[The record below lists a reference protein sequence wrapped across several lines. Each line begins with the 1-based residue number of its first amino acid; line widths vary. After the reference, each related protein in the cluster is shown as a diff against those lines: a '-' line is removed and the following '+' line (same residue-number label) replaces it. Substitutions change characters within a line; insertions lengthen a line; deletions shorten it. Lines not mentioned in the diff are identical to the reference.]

1 MNKRVILAGLSH
13 ETHTFIPKLTR
24 LQDFIILHEAEIR
37 ATAGDVSGLAGVWEV
52 ATDCG
57 WEVIPAAHLRAMPGP
72 LVADEVIDTFWRIF
86 TSTVQREAARGI
98 DGVLLILHGA
108 MVCESFADVEGELLQ
123 RIRSLDDLAG
133 VPVCGSLDLHANFTA
148 EMAQYSSGLIAYR
161 ENPHTDIKQTAVR
174 AARLLDRLMR
184 SGEQPATVYA
194 HPPLIW
200 TPSGTGTRETP
211 MRALETRAREI
222 ETAHPEIL
230 AVNVFG
236 GFAFADIPEAGVSFS
251 AVTVGD
257 PDLAHS
263 AVEELSAM
271 AMSMHALG
279 NVSGIDLDE
288 VLDRLPQHPQGP
300 VLLVESADN
309 IGGGTP
315 GDNTFILRAL
325 VERDIQNAGVIIND
339 AETVRDLQGHSIG
352 AHLQVSIGGKSG
364 VVGAEPLPLKVEL
377 CSLSDGQYTLEDP
390 NSHLA
395 GSGQKINMGPCAV
408 VRHRGIIIV
417 LTSRPS
423 PPFDLGQWRS
433 QGINPED
440 LYVIVVK
447 AAAAHR
453 QAYDPI
459 AAASY
464 TVDTPGPC
472 TEKLKRLPYRR
483 VKRPVYPLDAVP
495 QDVKNA

>member
-1 MNKRVILAGLSH
+1 MPKRVILAGLSH

-24 LQDFIILHEAEIR
+24 LNDFSILREEDIR

-52 ATDCG
+52 AGDCG
-57 WEVIPAAHLRAMPGP
+57 WEVIPAVHMRAAPGP
-72 LVADEVIDTFWRIF
+72 MVADEVVEAFWHAF
-86 TSTVQREAARGI
+86 TDVVQEATAGGL
-98 DGVLLILHGA
+98 DGVMLILHGA
-108 MVCESFADVEGELLQ
+108 MVSESFTDVEGEILR
-123 RIRSLDDLAG
+123 RINNLDALAD
-133 VPVCGSLDLHANFTA
+133 VPVCGSLDLHCNFTA
-148 EMAQYSSGLIAYR
+148 DMARYSSGLFSYR

-174 AARLLDRLMR
+174 AACLLDRLMN
-184 SGEQPATVYA
+184 SGEKTTTVYA

-200 TPSGTGTRETP
+200 TPSGNSTREMP
-211 MRALETRAREI
+211 MCALESRAREI
-222 ETAHPEIL
+222 ETAHPEIIV
-230 AVNVFG
+230 VNVFG
-236 GFAFADIPEAGVSFS
+236 GYAFADIPEVGVSFS

-257 PDLAHS
+257 PEKACE

-271 AMSMHALG
+271 AMDMRVLG
-279 NVSGIDLDE
+279 NVSGVDLDE

-315 GDNTFILRAL
+315 GDITYILRKL
-325 VERDIQNAGVIIND
+325 IERGLQNAGVIIND
-339 AETVRDLQGHSIG
+339 SETVQVLHNHDIG
-352 AHLQVSIGGKSG
+352 ALVQVDIGGKSG
-364 VVGAEPLPLKVEL
+364 VVGAEPLPLEVEL
-377 CSLSDGQYTLEDP
+377 RSLSDGQYVLEDP

-395 GSGQKINMGPCAV
+395 GSGQNIQMGPCAV
-408 VRHRGIIIV
+408 VRHLGVTIL

-440 LYVIVVK
+440 LTIIVIK
-447 AAAAHR
+447 AASAHR
-453 QAYDPI
+453 QVYDPI

-472 TEKLKRLPYRR
+472 SETLERLPFHR
-483 VKRPVYPLDAVP
+483 VKRPVYPLDP
-495 QDVKNA
+495 I